1 MKPDDKRLGEL
12 LIDRSQITEEQLSEG
27 LKYQKNNKL
36 RIGEALVE
44 LKLITYD
51 DLMEVIS
58 LQLGIPRIN
67 LYKIVI
73 DERTIDL
80 LDSNMAKR
88 FSVIPIRLNKNKLRL
103 AMLDPLDVVAID
115 ELERTTGFEIDPVIA
130 SPPEIE
136 RLLEQYYGIKDSVD
150 KVIRS
155 LENADDIEKEIF
167 EINKIKEMVDD
178 APIVRIVNAII
189 DQGIKEGASDIHLEP
204 SAEKLII
211 RFRVDGVL
219 RDIMSAPKNS
229 QAVIISRLKIM
240 SNMDIAERR
249 LPQDNRFKTKI
260 SGKEIDVRVSTL
272 PTIYG
277 EKMVLRILDTNS
289 LILDI
294 NNLGME
300 NYNFLK
306 FKEIIAKPNGIFLL
320 TGPTGCGK
328 TTTLY
333 SLLNHFNSRDKN
345 IVTIEDPVEYR
356 LPGINQINV
365 IPKIGLHFAEGLRSI
380 LRQDPDIIMVG
391 EIRDKETAE
400 IAIRAALTGHVVLST
415 LHTNDAPGAINR
427 LIDMGLPPFLVASA
441 VNGVMAQRLLRKI
454 CTICDGEGCGKCS
467 NTGYKGRLAIH
478 EILSID
484 DEMRKGIMNRIST
497 KDLKALAI
505 KKGMVTLY
513 NDGLVKVKQKVTT
526 HEELIKVSCEEEF

>member
-1 MKPDDKRLGEL
+1 MKYDDKKLGEL
-12 LIDRSQITEEQLSEG
+12 LIRKAKITEKQLMTVQE
-27 LKYQKNNKL
+27 YQKKYNL

-44 LKLITYD
+44 IGLITYD

-58 LQLGIPRIN
+58 LQLGVPHIN
-67 LYKIVI
+67 LHKIVI

-80 LDSNMAKR
+80 LGSNIAKR
-88 FSVIPIRLNKNKLRL
+88 FSVIPIKLNENKLKI
-103 AMLDPLDVVAID
+103 AMLDPLDIVAID
-115 ELERTTGFEIDPVIA
+115 ELERSTGFEIEPVIA

-136 RLLEQYYGIKDSVD
+136 KLLDQYYGIKDSVD
-150 KVIRS
+150 KVIKS
-155 LENADDIEKEIF
+155 LENADDIEKEIL
-167 EINKIKEMVDD
+167 EINKLNEMIDD
-178 APIVRIVNAII
+178 APIVRVVNAII
-189 DQGIKEGASDIHLEP
+189 DQAIKEGASDIHLEP
-204 SAEKLII
+204 GLEKLII

-219 RDIMSAPKNS
+219 RDIMSSPKNS

-240 SNMDIAERR
+240 ANMNIAERR
-249 LPQDNRFKTKI
+249 LPQDNRFRTK
-260 SGKEIDVRVSTL
+260 SGGKEIDVRVSTL

-277 EKMVLRILDTNS
+277 EKMVLRILDTSS

-294 NNLGME
+294 NKLGLSD
-300 NYNFLK
+300 YNIIK
-306 FKEIIAKPNGIFLL
+306 FKKIISNPNGIFLL

-333 SLLNHFNSRDKN
+333 SILSYFNSRDKN

-356 LPGINQINV
+356 LPGINQVNV
-365 IPKIGLHFAEGLRSI
+365 MPKIGLDFAEGLRSI
-380 LRQDPDIIMVG
+380 LRQDPDIVMVG

-441 VNGVMAQRLLRKI
+441 VKGVMAQRLVRKI
-454 CTICDGEGCGKCS
+454 CTICGGEGCAKCS

-478 EILSID
+478 EILSIN
-484 DEMRKGIMNRIST
+484 DEISKGIMDRIST
-497 KDLKALAI
+497 KDLRNLAI
-505 KKGMVTLY
+505 KNGMVTLY
-513 NDGLVKVKQKVTT
+513 NDGLVRVKQKVTT
-526 HEELIKVSCEEEF
+526 HEELVKVSCGEEI